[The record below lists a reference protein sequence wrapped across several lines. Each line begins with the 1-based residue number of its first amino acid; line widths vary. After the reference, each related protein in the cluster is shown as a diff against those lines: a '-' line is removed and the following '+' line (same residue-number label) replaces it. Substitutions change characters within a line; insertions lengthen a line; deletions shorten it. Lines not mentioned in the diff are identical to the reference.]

1 MDKYQKVIE
10 VLEEIYKIAKCI
22 VKEQKKERLNKM
34 KKNNKSRI
42 YGDVD
47 KVVNGNYETIYDIPE
62 DEETLTPNANGI
74 DADEYEEEQ
83 IYYIGADDYED
94 EEQYY
99 DELEENREIFRLFL
113 KLLVGTTA
121 GILLTPIILMSSII
135 NAVVFLIIH
144 FITQMSE
151 CIKMLSELEIK

>member
-1 MDKYQKVIE
+1 MGKYQKVIE
-10 VLEEIYKIAKCI
+10 VLEEVYKIAKCI
-22 VKEQKKERLNKM
+22 AKEQKKERLNKM

-74 DADEYEEEQ
+74 DADDYDEEE
-83 IYYIGADDYED
+83 Y
-94 EEQYY
+94 YY
-99 DELEENREIFRLFL
+99 DEIEENREIFRLFL
-113 KLLVGTTA
+113 KVFIGTVA

>member
-1 MDKYQKVIE
+1 MDKYQNIIE

-62 DEETLTPNANGI
+62 GEETLTPNANGI

-83 IYYIGADDYED
+83 IYYIGADDD
-94 EEQYY
+94 EEEYYY
-99 DELEENREIFRLFL
+99 DEIEENREIFRLFL
-113 KLLVGTTA
+113 KVFIGTIA

>member
-1 MDKYQKVIE
+1 MDKYQNIIE

-22 VKEQKKERLNKM
+22 VKEQKKERLGGM

-62 DEETLTPNANGI
+62 GEETLTPNANGI

-83 IYYIGADDYED
+83 IYYIGADDD
-94 EEQYY
+94 EEEYYY
-99 DELEENREIFRLFL
+99 DEIEENREIFRLFL
-113 KLLVGTTA
+113 KVFIGTIA

>member
-1 MDKYQKVIE
+1 MDKYQNIIE

-34 KKNNKSRI
+34 KKNNKNRI

-74 DADEYEEEQ
+74 D
-83 IYYIGADDYED
+83 ADDYED

>member
-1 MDKYQKVIE
+1 MDKYQKIIE
-10 VLEEIYKIAKCI
+10 AIKEIYKLAKCI
-22 VKEQKKERLNKM
+22 VKEQKKERINKM
-34 KKNNKSRI
+34 KNNKKNRI
-42 YGDVD
+42 YDDVD

-62 DEETLTPNANGI
+62 EETLIPNANGI
-74 DADEYEEEQ
+74 Y
-83 IYYIGADDYED
+83 ADDYD
-94 EEQYY
+94 EEEYYY
-99 DELEENREIFRLFL
+99 DEMEENKEIFRLFL
-113 KLLVGTTA
+113 KVLIGTTT

>member
-34 KKNNKSRI
+34 NKNKKSRI
-42 YGDVD
+42 NEDNEDIVD
-47 KVVNGNYETIYDIPE
+47 AVNYSYRTIYDIPE
-62 DEETLTPNANGI
+62 EETLTPNANGI
-74 DADEYEEEQ
+74 Y
-83 IYYIGADDYED
+83 ADDYD
-94 EEQYY
+94 EEEYYY
-99 DELEENREIFRLFL
+99 DEMEENKEIFRLFL
-113 KLLVGTTA
+113 KVLIGTTA

>member
-1 MDKYQKVIE
+1 MDKYQKIIE
-10 VLEEIYKIAKCI
+10 VLKEIYKIAKCI

-62 DEETLTPNANGI
+62 EEETLTPNAYGI
-74 DADEYEEEQ
+74 DADDYEEE
-83 IYYIGADDYED
+83 
-94 EEQYY
+94 YY
-99 DELEENREIFRLFL
+99 DEIEENKEIFRLFL
-113 KLLVGTTA
+113 KVFIGTIA